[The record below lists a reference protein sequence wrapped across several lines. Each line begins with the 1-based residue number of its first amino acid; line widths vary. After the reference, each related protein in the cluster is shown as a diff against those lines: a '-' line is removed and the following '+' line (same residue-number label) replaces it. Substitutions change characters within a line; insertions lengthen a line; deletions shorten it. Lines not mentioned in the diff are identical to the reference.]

1 MIHFTDD
8 LIKFMIQ
15 KMVKQLYISEY
26 AIAPPT
32 TTAAGAAGGAAATG
46 GGAGGGN
53 GMYANHDMEPAVLAF
68 VQAAV
73 GNAWKAEKNTGAPSS
88 SSSSSNPPGTGTGV
102 GGGTPSAIW
111 VTLAQAIAP
120 LHHFLGLEDTSG
132 HISPLDAYLTRSGNY
147 QSNLP
152 VKFLSQISQSNNNFF
167 LAPLPPSP
175 HTHTSLYILF
185 LKDEDQQR
193 ALQEYTTKTLTA
205 QRLITGHR
213 YTVLCLLYSYPPH
226 PAQRIS
232 KPSSKPSF
240 TFALNLPITLALHYL
255 NPSLPCLCL
264 CLHQW
269 SGRIAW
275 SLDASQTPHLRY
287 RG

>member
-26 AIAPPT
+26 ATAPPT
-32 TTAAGAAGGAAATG
+32 TTATGGAGAATG

-102 GGGTPSAIW
+102 GVGTPSAIW

-152 VKFLSQISQSNNNFF
+152 VKFPNQTTISF
-167 LAPLPPSP
+167 LHPSHPPPPLPT

-185 LKDEDQQR
+185 
-193 ALQEYTTKTLTA
+193 
-205 QRLITGHR
+205 
-213 YTVLCLLYSYPPH
+213 
-226 PAQRIS
+226 
-232 KPSSKPSF
+232 
-240 TFALNLPITLALHYL
+240 
-255 NPSLPCLCL
+255 
-264 CLHQW
+264 
-269 SGRIAW
+269 
-275 SLDASQTPHLRY
+275 
-287 RG
+287 